1 MISAARSVR
10 IDKGVAATL
19 VHKDLNQV
27 RLMTTRLV
35 ALVFMLCF
43 LSGCLA
49 KKKVVETAPPPKKEI
64 AVKPKSAAPIV
75 KAPKEMVILA
85 QTALTKLGYKIGGI
99 DGLWGP
105 RSAKA
110 IRKFEAEQK
119 IWSANGHIS
128 ELNLDFLRKVSGI
141 DSVEVKSKKPL
152 ASTKA
157 KTKKADSKGITAKLT
172 PGAALKEGP
181 QLIIVEKEYD
191 VFSKPNPYSATL
203 TKLPAGTGIYIV
215 AREADWYE
223 IESLDRLKG
232 YVKVD

>member
-10 IDKGVAATL
+10 IDEDVAATL
-19 VHKDLNQV
+19 VHNDLSRV
-27 RLMTTRLV
+27 RLMSTKLV
-35 ALVFMLCF
+35 ALLCMVCLF
-43 LSGCLA
+43 SGCLP
-49 KKKVVETAPPPKKEI
+49 KKKVVEEAPPPKKEI

-75 KAPKEMVILA
+75 KAPKQMVILA

-110 IRKFEAEQK
+110 IREFEAQQK

-141 DSVEVKSKKPL
+141 DSVEVKAKKPI
-152 ASTKA
+152 ASFKA
-157 KTKKADSKGITAKLT
+157 KTKNADNKGITAKLT
-172 PGAALKEGP
+172 PGTALKEGP